1 MIWQLFR
8 YWGRNLSN
16 FSLFFF
22 GKFKSSKRHSEINW
36 PLVGIQFLLWKGLK
50 LFTFLPS
57 NSVIAYG
64 WYAVIK
70 KAKPH
75 YYQVSSLLTPPSI
88 GLGYEIIHWKM
99 TLVDRL
105 SRYSIHESAHI
116 MSDHENTLLKQFK
129 LPNKHNNDA

>member
-1 MIWQLFR
+1 MKIWSCRIAQNMNEKIWAMERLHIFI
-8 YWGRNLSN
+8 L
-16 FSLFFF
+16 
-22 GKFKSSKRHSEINW
+22 KFPDLYS
-36 PLVGIQFLLWKGLK
+36 IQFLLWKGLK

-88 GLGYEIIHWKM
+88 RLGYEIIHWKM

-105 SRYSIHESAHI
+105 GRYSIHESAHI
-116 MSDHENTLLKQFK
+116 MSDHENTLLKHSK
-129 LPNKHNNDA
+129 LPNKHENNA